1 MAVTFNKQEW
11 REEDG
16 TLQLYGSGVCLSTD
30 TKPVD
35 GIINGSS
42 LIEMDT
48 KKVYFLDK
56 PARQWREF

>member
-16 TLQLYGSGVCLSTD
+16 ELLCYGVGQCLSTD
-30 TKPVD
+30 TKPVE
-35 GIINGSS
+35 GMINGSS

-48 KKVYFLDK
+48 SKVYFLNK
-56 PARQWREF
+56 PAGKWEEF